1 MSPILPTFD
10 LNPKRNMIT
19 TSLHGIAIHAK
30 IGLYP
35 EEKIK
40 GNDFEIDV
48 DVTAATQE
56 GQALPFIDY
65 AVIHEI
71 VQTCFEQEGELLE
84 TFALAIHSQV
94 KQSFPFAEKIK
105 VAIRKL
111 NPPLGKTVKYSQ
123 VEFED

>member
-1 MSPILPTFD
+1 
-10 LNPKRNMIT
+10 MIT

-48 DVTAATQE
+48 DVTAATQD

-71 VQTCFEQEGELLE
+71 VQACFEQEGELLE

-94 KQSFPFAEKIK
+94 KLNFTFAEKIK
-105 VAIRKL
+105 VVIRKL

-123 VEFED
+123 VVFED